1 MTEEPKVEEE
11 DTQIAPGL
19 ALALAPEDQDDGFRR
34 RGPDPLAALRSWQ
47 PRTRLGR
54 MVMNGEILTHEQA
67 LATGYPIREVEIVD
81 ALLPEMEDDVLS
93 VNMIQRMTDSGRR
106 VRFNVLCAVG
116 NKDGYVGLS
125 VCKGKEVA
133 STIQKAITQAKLNL
147 VPVLRGNGSW
157 ESAEG
162 PGNSIP
168 FKSTGRSGSTRVTLL
183 PAPSGKGLVIGDYG
197 RRVLTLAGVEDVWSR
212 SSGQTRSTINFAR
225 ATYNALEELSKT
237 KVSDQVGERLHI
249 TVGKEKRMSYL
260 VIRVRSDRGVTK
272 KIRDT
277 MSMLN
282 LTKVN
287 HAVLVPKTPA
297 YEGMLQKAKDYVT
310 WGEVDADTIET
321 LINER
326 GRMAGDKQVTDAE
339 VKSCSDHSTV
349 KALSKAIASGDAT
362 TKDVEGMKPVFR
374 LHPPR
379 GAKGW
384 GGIKRAY
391 SVGGALGFRGED
403 IGELAARMY

>member
-11 DTQIAPGL
+11 NTQIAPGL
-19 ALALAPEDQDDGFRR
+19 ALAMSPEEPEDGFRR

-54 MVMNGEILTHEQA
+54 MVMNGEILTYEQA
-67 LATGYPIREVEIVD
+67 LATGFPIREVEIVD
-81 ALLPEMEDDVLS
+81 ALLPEMDDDVLS

-125 VCKGKEVA
+125 ICKGKEVA
-133 STIQKAITQAKLNL
+133 STIQKAITQAKLKL

-157 ESAEG
+157 ESEEG

-168 FKSTGRSGSTRVTLL
+168 FKATGRSGSTRITLL

-212 SSGQTRSTINFAR
+212 SSGQTRSTINFAK

-249 TVGKEKRMSYL
+249 TVGR
-260 VIRVRSDRGVTK
+260 R
-272 KIRDT
+272 
-277 MSMLN
+277 N
-282 LTKVN
+282 
-287 HAVLVPKTPA
+287 A
-297 YEGMLQKAKDYVT
+297 
-310 WGEVDADTIET
+310 
-321 LINER
+321 
-326 GRMAGDKQVTDAE
+326 
-339 VKSCSDHSTV
+339 
-349 KALSKAIASGDAT
+349 
-362 TKDVEGMKPVFR
+362 
-374 LHPPR
+374 
-379 GAKGW
+379 
-384 GGIKRAY
+384 
-391 SVGGALGFRGED
+391 
-403 IGELAARMY
+403 

>member
-1 MTEEPKVEEE
+1 MTEEQKVEE

-19 ALALAPEDQDDGFRR
+19 ALAMAPEDPDDGPRR
-34 RGPDPLAALRSWQ
+34 RGPDPLAALRNWQ

-54 MVMNGEILTHEQA
+54 MVMNGEILTYEQA
-67 LATGYPIREVEIVD
+67 IATGYPIREVEIVD

-249 TVGKEKRMSYL
+249 TVGRRNS
-260 VIRVRSDRGVTK
+260 
-272 KIRDT
+272 
-277 MSMLN
+277 
-282 LTKVN
+282 
-287 HAVLVPKTPA
+287 
-297 YEGMLQKAKDYVT
+297 
-310 WGEVDADTIET
+310 
-321 LINER
+321 
-326 GRMAGDKQVTDAE
+326 
-339 VKSCSDHSTV
+339 
-349 KALSKAIASGDAT
+349 
-362 TKDVEGMKPVFR
+362 
-374 LHPPR
+374 
-379 GAKGW
+379 
-384 GGIKRAY
+384 
-391 SVGGALGFRGED
+391 
-403 IGELAARMY
+403 

>member
-19 ALALAPEDQDDGFRR
+19 ALAHAPVDQDDGFRR
-34 RGPDPLAALRSWQ
+34 RGPDPMAALRSWQ

-54 MVMNGEILTHEQA
+54 MVMNGEILTYEQA
-67 LATGYPIREVEIVD
+67 LSTGYPIREVEIVD

-237 KVSDQVGERLHI
+237 KVSNQVGERLHI
-249 TVGKEKRMSYL
+249 TVGR
-260 VIRVRSDRGVTK
+260 R
-272 KIRDT
+272 
-277 MSMLN
+277 N
-282 LTKVN
+282 
-287 HAVLVPKTPA
+287 A
-297 YEGMLQKAKDYVT
+297 
-310 WGEVDADTIET
+310 
-321 LINER
+321 
-326 GRMAGDKQVTDAE
+326 
-339 VKSCSDHSTV
+339 
-349 KALSKAIASGDAT
+349 
-362 TKDVEGMKPVFR
+362 
-374 LHPPR
+374 
-379 GAKGW
+379 
-384 GGIKRAY
+384 
-391 SVGGALGFRGED
+391 
-403 IGELAARMY
+403 

>member
-19 ALALAPEDQDDGFRR
+19 ALALAPEDKDDAFRR

-54 MVMNGEILTHEQA
+54 MVMNGEILTYEQA

-249 TVGKEKRMSYL
+249 TVGR
-260 VIRVRSDRGVTK
+260 R
-272 KIRDT
+272 
-277 MSMLN
+277 N
-282 LTKVN
+282 
-287 HAVLVPKTPA
+287 A
-297 YEGMLQKAKDYVT
+297 
-310 WGEVDADTIET
+310 
-321 LINER
+321 
-326 GRMAGDKQVTDAE
+326 
-339 VKSCSDHSTV
+339 
-349 KALSKAIASGDAT
+349 
-362 TKDVEGMKPVFR
+362 
-374 LHPPR
+374 
-379 GAKGW
+379 
-384 GGIKRAY
+384 
-391 SVGGALGFRGED
+391 
-403 IGELAARMY
+403 

>member
-19 ALALAPEDQDDGFRR
+19 ALAHAPADQDDGFRR

-54 MVMNGEILTHEQA
+54 MVMNGEILTYEQA

-81 ALLPEMEDDVLS
+81 ALLPDMEDDVLS

-249 TVGKEKRMSYL
+249 TVGR
-260 VIRVRSDRGVTK
+260 R
-272 KIRDT
+272 
-277 MSMLN
+277 N
-282 LTKVN
+282 
-287 HAVLVPKTPA
+287 A
-297 YEGMLQKAKDYVT
+297 
-310 WGEVDADTIET
+310 
-321 LINER
+321 
-326 GRMAGDKQVTDAE
+326 
-339 VKSCSDHSTV
+339 
-349 KALSKAIASGDAT
+349 
-362 TKDVEGMKPVFR
+362 
-374 LHPPR
+374 
-379 GAKGW
+379 
-384 GGIKRAY
+384 
-391 SVGGALGFRGED
+391 
-403 IGELAARMY
+403 

>member
-1 MTEEPKVEEE
+1 MTEEPTTVEEE
-11 DTQIAPGL
+11 NTQIAPGL
-19 ALALAPEDQDDGFRR
+19 ALAMAPEEPEDGFRR

-54 MVMNGEILTHEQA
+54 MVMNGEILTYEQA

-81 ALLPEMEDDVLS
+81 ALLPEMDDDVLS

-168 FKSTGRSGSTRVTLL
+168 FKATGRSGSTRITLL

-212 SSGQTRSTINFAR
+212 SSGQTRSTINFAK

-237 KVSDQVGERLHI
+237 KVSDQVGEKLHI
-249 TVGKEKRMSYL
+249 TVGR
-260 VIRVRSDRGVTK
+260 R
-272 KIRDT
+272 
-277 MSMLN
+277 N
-282 LTKVN
+282 
-287 HAVLVPKTPA
+287 A
-297 YEGMLQKAKDYVT
+297 
-310 WGEVDADTIET
+310 
-321 LINER
+321 
-326 GRMAGDKQVTDAE
+326 
-339 VKSCSDHSTV
+339 
-349 KALSKAIASGDAT
+349 
-362 TKDVEGMKPVFR
+362 
-374 LHPPR
+374 
-379 GAKGW
+379 
-384 GGIKRAY
+384 
-391 SVGGALGFRGED
+391 
-403 IGELAARMY
+403 

>member
-1 MTEEPKVEEE
+1 MTEEQKVEE

-19 ALALAPEDQDDGFRR
+19 ALAMAPEDPDDAPRR
-34 RGPDPLAALRSWQ
+34 RGPDPLAALRNWQ

-54 MVMNGEILTHEQA
+54 MVMNGEILTYEQA
-67 LATGYPIREVEIVD
+67 VATGYPIREVEIVD

-249 TVGKEKRMSYL
+249 TVGRRNS
-260 VIRVRSDRGVTK
+260 
-272 KIRDT
+272 
-277 MSMLN
+277 
-282 LTKVN
+282 
-287 HAVLVPKTPA
+287 
-297 YEGMLQKAKDYVT
+297 
-310 WGEVDADTIET
+310 
-321 LINER
+321 
-326 GRMAGDKQVTDAE
+326 
-339 VKSCSDHSTV
+339 
-349 KALSKAIASGDAT
+349 
-362 TKDVEGMKPVFR
+362 
-374 LHPPR
+374 
-379 GAKGW
+379 
-384 GGIKRAY
+384 
-391 SVGGALGFRGED
+391 
-403 IGELAARMY
+403 

>member
-1 MTEEPKVEEE
+1 MTEEPKVEDE

-19 ALALAPEDQDDGFRR
+19 ALAHAPVDQDDGFRR

-54 MVMNGEILTHEQA
+54 MVMNGEILTYEQA

-133 STIQKAITQAKLNL
+133 STIQKAITQAKLKL

-249 TVGKEKRMSYL
+249 TVGR
-260 VIRVRSDRGVTK
+260 R
-272 KIRDT
+272 
-277 MSMLN
+277 N
-282 LTKVN
+282 
-287 HAVLVPKTPA
+287 A
-297 YEGMLQKAKDYVT
+297 
-310 WGEVDADTIET
+310 
-321 LINER
+321 
-326 GRMAGDKQVTDAE
+326 
-339 VKSCSDHSTV
+339 
-349 KALSKAIASGDAT
+349 
-362 TKDVEGMKPVFR
+362 
-374 LHPPR
+374 
-379 GAKGW
+379 
-384 GGIKRAY
+384 
-391 SVGGALGFRGED
+391 
-403 IGELAARMY
+403 

>member
-19 ALALAPEDQDDGFRR
+19 ALALAPVDQDDGFRR

-54 MVMNGEILTHEQA
+54 MVMNGEILTYEQA
-67 LATGYPIREVEIVD
+67 LATGYPIREVEMVD

-133 STIQKAITQAKLNL
+133 STIQKAITQAKLKL

-168 FKSTGRSGSTRVTLL
+168 FKSTGRWGWTRVTLL

-237 KVSDQVGERLHI
+237 KVSNQVGERLHI
-249 TVGKEKRMSYL
+249 TVGR
-260 VIRVRSDRGVTK
+260 R
-272 KIRDT
+272 
-277 MSMLN
+277 N
-282 LTKVN
+282 
-287 HAVLVPKTPA
+287 A
-297 YEGMLQKAKDYVT
+297 
-310 WGEVDADTIET
+310 
-321 LINER
+321 
-326 GRMAGDKQVTDAE
+326 
-339 VKSCSDHSTV
+339 
-349 KALSKAIASGDAT
+349 
-362 TKDVEGMKPVFR
+362 
-374 LHPPR
+374 
-379 GAKGW
+379 
-384 GGIKRAY
+384 
-391 SVGGALGFRGED
+391 
-403 IGELAARMY
+403 

>member
-19 ALALAPEDQDDGFRR
+19 ALALAPQDQDDGLRR

-54 MVMNGEILTHEQA
+54 MVMNGEILTYEQA

-249 TVGKEKRMSYL
+249 TVGR
-260 VIRVRSDRGVTK
+260 R
-272 KIRDT
+272 
-277 MSMLN
+277 N
-282 LTKVN
+282 
-287 HAVLVPKTPA
+287 A
-297 YEGMLQKAKDYVT
+297 
-310 WGEVDADTIET
+310 
-321 LINER
+321 
-326 GRMAGDKQVTDAE
+326 
-339 VKSCSDHSTV
+339 
-349 KALSKAIASGDAT
+349 
-362 TKDVEGMKPVFR
+362 
-374 LHPPR
+374 
-379 GAKGW
+379 
-384 GGIKRAY
+384 
-391 SVGGALGFRGED
+391 
-403 IGELAARMY
+403 

>member
-1 MTEEPKVEEE
+1 MTEEPKVEDE

-19 ALALAPEDQDDGFRR
+19 ALAHAPVDQDDGFRR

-54 MVMNGEILTHEQA
+54 MVMNGEILTYEQA
-67 LATGYPIREVEIVD
+67 LSTGYPIREVEIVD

-133 STIQKAITQAKLNL
+133 STIQKAITQAKLKL

-237 KVSDQVGERLHI
+237 KVSNQVGERLHI
-249 TVGKEKRMSYL
+249 TVGR
-260 VIRVRSDRGVTK
+260 R
-272 KIRDT
+272 
-277 MSMLN
+277 N
-282 LTKVN
+282 
-287 HAVLVPKTPA
+287 A
-297 YEGMLQKAKDYVT
+297 
-310 WGEVDADTIET
+310 
-321 LINER
+321 
-326 GRMAGDKQVTDAE
+326 
-339 VKSCSDHSTV
+339 
-349 KALSKAIASGDAT
+349 
-362 TKDVEGMKPVFR
+362 
-374 LHPPR
+374 
-379 GAKGW
+379 
-384 GGIKRAY
+384 
-391 SVGGALGFRGED
+391 
-403 IGELAARMY
+403 

>member
-1 MTEEPKVEEE
+1 MTEETTVEEE

-19 ALALAPEDQDDGFRR
+19 ALAMAPEDPGDGPRR
-34 RGPDPLAALRSWQ
+34 RGPDPLATLRSWQ

-54 MVMNGEILTHEQA
+54 MVMNGEILTYEQA

-81 ALLPEMEDDVLS
+81 ALLPEIEDDVLS

-133 STIQKAITQAKLNL
+133 STIQKAINQAKLNL

-168 FKSTGRSGSTRVTLL
+168 FKATGRSGSTRVTLL

-237 KVSDQVGERLHI
+237 KVSEQVGERLHI
-249 TVGKEKRMSYL
+249 TVGR
-260 VIRVRSDRGVTK
+260 R
-272 KIRDT
+272 
-277 MSMLN
+277 N
-282 LTKVN
+282 
-287 HAVLVPKTPA
+287 A
-297 YEGMLQKAKDYVT
+297 
-310 WGEVDADTIET
+310 
-321 LINER
+321 
-326 GRMAGDKQVTDAE
+326 
-339 VKSCSDHSTV
+339 
-349 KALSKAIASGDAT
+349 
-362 TKDVEGMKPVFR
+362 
-374 LHPPR
+374 
-379 GAKGW
+379 
-384 GGIKRAY
+384 
-391 SVGGALGFRGED
+391 
-403 IGELAARMY
+403 

>member
-19 ALALAPEDQDDGFRR
+19 ALAHAPVDQDDGFRR

-54 MVMNGEILTHEQA
+54 MVMNGEILTYEQA

-133 STIQKAITQAKLNL
+133 STIQKAITQAKLKL

-249 TVGKEKRMSYL
+249 T
-260 VIRVRSDRGVTK
+260 I
-272 KIRDT
+272 
-277 MSMLN
+277 
-282 LTKVN
+282 
-287 HAVLVPKTPA
+287 
-297 YEGMLQKAKDYVT
+297 
-310 WGEVDADTIET
+310 
-321 LINER
+321 
-326 GRMAGDKQVTDAE
+326 GRRNA
-339 VKSCSDHSTV
+339 
-349 KALSKAIASGDAT
+349 
-362 TKDVEGMKPVFR
+362 
-374 LHPPR
+374 
-379 GAKGW
+379 
-384 GGIKRAY
+384 
-391 SVGGALGFRGED
+391 
-403 IGELAARMY
+403 

>member
-19 ALALAPEDQDDGFRR
+19 ALALAPVDQDDGFRR

-54 MVMNGEILTHEQA
+54 MVMNGEILTYEQA

-237 KVSDQVGERLHI
+237 KVSNQVGERLHI
-249 TVGKEKRMSYL
+249 TVGR
-260 VIRVRSDRGVTK
+260 R
-272 KIRDT
+272 
-277 MSMLN
+277 N
-282 LTKVN
+282 
-287 HAVLVPKTPA
+287 A
-297 YEGMLQKAKDYVT
+297 
-310 WGEVDADTIET
+310 
-321 LINER
+321 
-326 GRMAGDKQVTDAE
+326 
-339 VKSCSDHSTV
+339 
-349 KALSKAIASGDAT
+349 
-362 TKDVEGMKPVFR
+362 
-374 LHPPR
+374 
-379 GAKGW
+379 
-384 GGIKRAY
+384 
-391 SVGGALGFRGED
+391 
-403 IGELAARMY
+403 